1 MSRICDVS
9 TKSETSNAGV
19 EKFVD
24 TDAKNR
30 YGDSKFVHSHLTNSW
45 QLEIEDL
52 DQGNSIIESVCSF
65 K

>member
-1 MSRICDVS
+1 MWRLDEVGNVECRR
-9 TKSETSNAGV
+9 GV

-30 YGDSKFVHSHLTNSW
+30 YCDSKFVHSHLTNSW

-52 DQGNSIIESVCSF
+52 DQGNSNIESVCSF